1 MLLYAL
7 KAHGFIFDTAST
19 MMILPQNKIRIFTW
33 HVHGSYLYYLS
44 QGPFEIFIP
53 VNAARSEG
61 YYGRGNT
68 FPFGTNVHEVP
79 VDELKDLCFDVLL
92 FQSFKNYQ
100 KDQFEVLTV
109 KQRNAPKIYLEHNT
123 PHGTAV
129 TTRHYVN
136 DADILLVHV
145 THFNR
150 LMWDNGQTP
159 TTVIPHGV
167 TDGKVPYSGNYEKGF
182 VAINHLPH
190 RGRVLGWDIFRKV
203 NRTIPL
209 DLAGMGNEGHGIG
222 EVLHPRLPEV
232 RAQYRF
238 FFHPVR
244 HTSLALAVCE
254 AMMAGVPVVG
264 LATTELVTA
273 INNGVN
279 GWMHTNI
286 DVLIDNMKGLLK
298 DRIKAKKMGRAGQ
311 ETAMELWNIQQFSKR
326 WQHAF
331 EQVLASQKQ
340 PLNLVQ

>member
-1 MLLYAL
+1 
-7 KAHGFIFDTAST
+7 
-19 MMILPQNKIRIFTW
+19 
-33 HVHGSYLYYLS
+33 
-44 QGPFEIFIP
+44 
-53 VNAARSEG
+53 
-61 YYGRGNT
+61 
-68 FPFGTNVHEVP
+68 
-79 VDELKDLCFDVLL
+79 VLL

-123 PHGTAV
+123 PHGTAAA
-129 TTRHYVN
+129 TRHYVN
-136 DADILLVHV
+136 DPDILLVHV

-159 TTVIPHGV
+159 TIVIPHGV
-167 TDGKVPYSGNYEKGF
+167 TDCKVPYTGNYAKGF

-190 RGRVLGWDIFRKV
+190 RGRVLGWDIYRKV

-238 FFHPVR
+238 LFHPVR

-273 INNGVN
+273 IRNGVN
-279 GWMHTNI
+279 GWIHTDI
-286 DVLIDNMKGLLK
+286 DIMIDNMKGLLK
-298 DRIKAKKMGRAGQ
+298 DRLKAKRMGRAGQ
-311 ETAMELWNIQQFSKR
+311 ETAKELWNIQQFSKR

-340 PLNLVQ
+340 TLNLVL